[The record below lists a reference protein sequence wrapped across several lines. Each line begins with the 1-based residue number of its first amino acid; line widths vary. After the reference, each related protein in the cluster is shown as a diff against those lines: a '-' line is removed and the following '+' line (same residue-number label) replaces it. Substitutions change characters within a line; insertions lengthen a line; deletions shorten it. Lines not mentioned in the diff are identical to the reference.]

1 MRENDFRLDKILLV
15 KDSAYVP
22 SALGPSQSSCYES
35 VVTVDVCGDGVC
47 SVAERSVCVLDCSR
61 ILGNVSDFAGNLVG
75 PVLRVDGGDG
85 FYSYRDSV
93 SPLEVVESG
102 VGGVV
107 RVSLNFVFDK
117 PLNLS
122 RLKFLKQGAADTRG
136 YFLVKGLSLV
146 SETKSVLVNRVNG
159 SSVVCVK
166 DAEVDSIGEVSA
178 GCNGVDE
185 YLVGCDGSVTSDG
198 YRCVIRDAYF
208 NVSGLHHSAVA
219 EMGS

>member
-1 MRENDFRLDKILLV
+1 MG
-15 KDSAYVP
+15 AT
-22 SALGPSQSSCYES
+22 G
-35 VVTVDVCGDGVC
+35 
-47 SVAERSVCVLDCSR
+47 
-61 ILGNVSDFAGNLVG
+61 
-75 PVLRVDGGDG
+75 
-85 FYSYRDSV
+85 
-93 SPLEVVESG
+93 
-102 VGGVV
+102 
-107 RVSLNFVFDK
+107 SLNFVFDK

-208 NVSGLHHSAVA
+208 NVSGLHHSAVVEFVETEGGKNSIVLILTLIFA
-219 EMGS
+219 AVAMVSFKFKKK